1 VSGALTE
8 QPAEDRREPRAA
20 HSDTHLSLSGWHLA
34 AARVAWAALAL
45 GAAVLYAAALPARYA
60 QLQTTCAGGACAPGQ
75 VAAGT
80 LVPFGAH
87 LPTTTYAGA
96 LLTLDLIFAAVYI
109 ATALV
114 IFWRR
119 SDDRMALFVSLMLVL
134 WGLTFTGTMNALA
147 QVHPLWFVPTASVR
161 FLGAALITVFFY
173 VFPDGRFV
181 PDWARWLA
189 GLWVFSQVPKYFWP
203 AAPLNP
209 DRWPHAL
216 TFVVSAGF
224 LAVMI
229 ALQVYRYRW
238 ASSAPQRRQTKWV
251 VLGIAVSLT
260 AYLIV
265 LLVGY
270 VVNPGPGTAGYVLGA
285 ARLNASLLLIPIA
298 IAIAILRDQLYDI
311 DLLINRSLVYGILTG
326 VLAALYAGSIFLFG
340 GFVRTLTHRQD
351 DSLAIVVSTLGVAA
365 VFQPLR
371 RRIQFAI
378 DRRFYRR
385 RYNAARALEA
395 FGAALHSEVEMAEL
409 GEQLVAVIERTMEPA
424 HISLVLLP
432 ARAVSREAW
441 DVGRFD
447 QPMPMAVP
455 TDRAARN
462 DFRNALGTRRP
473 YDDE

>member
-8 QPAEDRREPRAA
+8 QPAEDRREPGGADG
-20 HSDTHLSLSGWHLA
+20 DTHLLLSGWHLA
-34 AARVAWAALAL
+34 AARAVWAVLAL

-60 QLQTTCAGGACAPGQ
+60 QLQTTCAAGACAPGQ

-80 LVPFGAH
+80 LVPSGAH

-96 LLTLDLIFAAVYI
+96 LLALDLLFAAVYI

-114 IFWRR
+114 ILWRR
-119 SDDRMALFVSLMLVL
+119 SADRMALFVSLMLVL
-134 WGLTFTGTMNALA
+134 WGLTFTGTMDALA
-147 QVHPLWFVPTASVR
+147 QLHPLWFVPTAGVR

-181 PDWARWLA
+181 PDWAHWLT
-189 GLWVFSQVPKYFWP
+189 GPWVLSQVPKYFWP
-203 AAPLNP
+203 GSPLNP

-216 TFVVSAGF
+216 NFVVSAGF
-224 LAVMI
+224 LGVMI

-238 ASSAPQRRQTKWV
+238 VSSAQGRRQTKWV

-270 VVNPGPGTAGYVLGA
+270 VVSPGPGTAVYVLGA
-285 ARLNASLLLIPIA
+285 ALLNASLLLIPIA

-326 VLAALYAGSIFLFG
+326 VLAALYAGSIFLLG

-371 RRIQFAI
+371 RRVQFGI
-378 DRRFYRR
+378 ERRFYRR

-395 FGAALHSEVEMAEL
+395 FGAALHSEVEMAGL
-409 GEQLVAVIERTMEPA
+409 GEQLVAVIQRTMEPA
-424 HISLVLLP
+424 HVSLVLLP
-432 ARAVSREAW
+432 PREAPKEMW
-441 DVGRFD
+441 DAGASDHSVSVSSEPASRNGS
-447 QPMPMAVP
+447 
-455 TDRAARN
+455 RN
-462 DFRNALGTRRP
+462 DLGTRRP
-473 YDDE
+473 YDGE